1 MSHKGSHCLFPSWS
15 GKMRKNVVHGESEF
29 TRMSPYVGQSY
40 FVWIWAFWSLFWP
53 LSRIL
58 GCLLC
63 TWMKSSK
70 CESKTDGPVKPWG
83 LHGSQP
89 PQAEQSSTPGMRLLP
104 CHCSNTRQPPEG
116 SNTNQIFFHLDPNV
130 NAQSLIICKA
140 HYYKLFLS
148 PPPINEQIPRGNADI
163 SKYSQER
170 AIRTHTRG
178 V

>member
-1 MSHKGSHCLFPSWS
+1 MSHKGSHCIFSRWS
-15 GKMRKNVVHGESEF
+15 GKMRKSVVRGESEF
-29 TRMSPYVGQSY
+29 TGMSPCVGQSY
-40 FVWIWAFWSLFWP
+40 FVWIRAFWSLFWP

-58 GCLLC
+58 GCLQC

-70 CESKTDGPVKPWG
+70 CEAKTDGPQSPGVCMA
-83 LHGSQP
+83 LSHRR
-89 PQAEQSSTPGMRLLP
+89 QSSTRGTRLLP
-104 CHCSNTRQPPEG
+104 CHCSNTLQPPEG

-130 NAQSLIICKA
+130 NAHSLIICKA

-148 PPPINEQIPRGNADI
+148 PPPINEQIPKGNADI